1 MVRPTAEGYG
11 RLNCLS
17 DEKGSDQSHTELGL
31 ERGSRANSAL
41 ESGSI
46 DVACHLMTC
55 FRPARRAGRSHRR
68 QLSNPWRIGIL
79 NRAVPTPHCLMLIDG
94 KRTDTAGPRS
104 GAGDAIS
111 SLSPAADR
119 GTGTR
124 RAPG

>member
-1 MVRPTAEGYG
+1 
-11 RLNCLS
+11 LS
-17 DEKGSDQSHTELGL
+17 DEKGSDQSHPELGL

-79 NRAVPTPHCLMLIDG
+79 NRAVPTLHCLMLIDG
-94 KRTDTAGPRS
+94 KRTDTAGPRGGEGTS
-104 GAGDAIS
+104 IS
-111 SLSPAADR
+111 SSPHAADR
-119 GTGTR
+119 AMGPCRAR
-124 RAPG
+124 RVE